1 MNSQKTLQI
10 PLWYLVKN
18 HKFGFSD
25 FLCRSLNAFS
35 SQYREEERTILYFL
49 ICFYKHDKY
58 VDEIVVTVLST
69 ISEQSQGEVE
79 EQAYEQWPP
88 QVPIFKIIDAT
99 LPMFGQQQH
108 YVAYLMSDGF

>member
-1 MNSQKTLQI
+1 MTGTET
-10 PLWYLVKN
+10 YVKLRVP
-18 HKFGFSD
+18 FVAQQSAVYVD
-25 FLCRSLNAFS
+25 
-35 SQYREEERTILYFL
+35 EECAHPE
-49 ICFYKHDKY
+49 HDKY
-58 VDEIVVTVLST
+58 VDEIVVTVLGT
-69 ISEQSQGEVE
+69 ISEQSQGEGE